1 MTPITHLRNRIDQ
14 LSWCVAQAAPGDH
27 VRRLSMECS
36 EQEGAVQ
43 TLDDA
48 LLREVADIE
57 TAKPALRRRK
67 VRLSM
72 KLTRRVWRG
81 FTLIEMVIVL
91 VIIGVLAVMAMPDL
105 SAATIRGQIKESGPL
120 IDVAKQGVVRAWGLT
135 GKMPI
140 DNTEAGIPE
149 PAKMVG
155 KYVAVVTVK
164 DGAVNVTWGNS
175 INGSIKDKV
184 LTLRPAYVEGQP
196 AVPVTWICAGAPVPT
211 GMVLAGVDA
220 TDMPQK
226 YVPPECQ
233 ARAAGK

>member
-1 MTPITHLRNRIDQ
+1 
-14 LSWCVAQAAPGDH
+14 
-27 VRRLSMECS
+27 
-36 EQEGAVQ
+36 
-43 TLDDA
+43 
-48 LLREVADIE
+48 
-57 TAKPALRRRK
+57 
-67 VRLSM
+67 M
-72 KLTRRVWRG
+72 KLTRCLWNG

-91 VIIGVLAVMAMPDL
+91 VMIGVLAVLAMPDL

-120 IDVAKQGVVRAWGLT
+120 IDVAKQGVVRAWSLL
-135 GKMPI
+135 GKMPA

-155 KYVAVVTVK
+155 KYVGTVTVK

-175 INGSIKDKV
+175 INGSIKDKI

-196 AVPVTWICAGAPVPT
+196 AVPMTWVCAGAPVPA

-226 YVPPECQ
+226 YVPLECQ